1 MPGYTRDGVV
11 VLIDTEA
18 MPGTYQEPLT
28 VLPMEK
34 GGDLWEPKVDTDE
47 NDPLS
52 AHHGSKETVV
62 IADFAGV
69 ETDITIKVP
78 TDHTLIAPLLAMCG
92 LVGTAFAGGTSFAY
106 SSTSKS
112 TASLKQI
119 GLREHT
125 AVYGARASLDLTL
138 EVGKAAEMSM
148 KMMSQLYEAVSVD
161 AADPDTVLPSVPS
174 FEKVY
179 MTKNCTAYLVNGQ
192 EAHFTK
198 VDFTLGAEVKQPK
211 DTCSGACYTM
221 DTKPEITVSMVADPD
236 NAGAFADLKSG
247 TEFNFVIPLYSVDGT
262 KQWELIAPKCV
273 VISQKKPKKDGLI
286 NIERTLECRKVDG
299 DDNFELRKY
308 HA

>member
-1 MPGYTRDGVV
+1 MSGYTRDGVV
-11 VLIDTEA
+11 VKIKTEA
-18 MPGTYQEPLT
+18 VPGTYVEPDV

-52 AHHGSKETVV
+52 AHHGSKETTV

-69 ETDITIKVP
+69 ETDISIKIP
-78 TDHTLIAPLLAMCG
+78 TDHTLIEPLLGMCG
-92 LVGTAFAGGTSFAY
+92 LVGTSFAEGTSYAY

-112 TASLKQI
+112 TASLKQL

-125 AVYGARASLDLTL
+125 AVYGARASVDLSF
-138 EVGKAAEMSM
+138 EVGKAALMSF
-148 KMMSQLYEAVSVD
+148 KMVSQLHEAVSLDAVD
-161 AADPDTVLPSVPS
+161 DDAVLPSVPS
-174 FEKVY
+174 FEKCY

-198 VDFTLGAEVKQPK
+198 VDFSLGADVKQPK
-211 DTCSGACYTM
+211 DTCSGSCYTM
-221 DTKPEITVSMVADPD
+221 DTKPQLTVTMVADPD

-247 TEFNFVIPLYSVDGT
+247 TEFNFVIPLFSVDGT

-286 NIERTLECRKVDG
+286 NIERTLECRKVNG